1 MDFSALGM
9 AAAESEDLTKASEGF
24 KRELPRAGIAMMR
37 LVDYIETGKHE
48 PTNPTFK
55 AAYKCILTF
64 ELSHP
69 DHMIE
74 INGEKVPQRI
84 SVRVNKSHSD
94 RGKYRPLFKIMNK
107 AHGEKYKHFVQMI
120 GLPFL
125 GEISHSEPD
134 PKGTVYANVE
144 VNQIKAPYTI
154 DVLSGAKTEVPVP
167 ELSGTP
173 KVFMWEAAVS
183 DEQYLAMWESIFI
196 EGTRQDQNGKEIS
209 KNYIQETVMANT
221 EWEGSR
227 LQGLVATDEQISIA
241 DDLGIPTL

>member
-1 MDFSALGM
+1 MDFSALGQ
-9 AAAESEDLTKASEGF
+9 AAAESEDLTVASAGF
-24 KRELPRAGIAMMR
+24 KKELPRAGIALMR

-74 INGEKVPQRI
+74 INGVKVPQRI
-84 SVRVNKSHSD
+84 SVRVNKSASD
-94 RGKYRPLFKIMNK
+94 RGKYRPLFKIMNR

-134 PKGTVYANVE
+134 AKGTVYANVE
-144 VNQIKAPYTI
+144 VNQIKAPVQI
-154 DVLSGAKTEVPVP
+154 DALTNSQTPIPVP
-167 ELSGTP
+167 ELHGTP
-173 KVFMWEAAVS
+173 KVFMWEANVT
-183 DEQYLAMWESIFI
+183 DEQYMAMWESIFI
-196 EGTRQDQNGKEIS
+196 EGTRQDASGKEIS

-227 LQGLVATDEQISIA
+227 LQGLVAPNEQISIA
-241 DDLGIPTL
+241 GDLGIPTL